1 MLTSNNDRNRCWYIW
16 TQGKERVGGQLATET
31 TVNLIADIS
40 YAKVP
45 MCAVAIIKALLDAC
59 HLVQAR

>member
-1 MLTSNNDRNRCWYIW
+1 M
-16 TQGKERVGGQLATET
+16 ET

-45 MCAVAIIKALLDAC
+45 VCAVANSMALLDAC
-59 HLVQAR
+59 HLVQAL